1 MKEVAHLKRILSGV
15 LRLTLKLAVQF
26 SFGGGLYF
34 LMETV
39 FRHIRSHTSPSYPV
53 FFLGGGA
60 FVLGILLCRI
70 PLSRRWLALVLPPLG
85 FGVLT
90 AYEYLFG
97 LYFLTTRGLRIWNYT
112 GCPHEYRGL
121 ICLQFSLCWGALMW
135 LILAIDTLTEHLLRH
150 TRFAFSA
157 LFSESE

>member
-1 MKEVAHLKRILSGV
+1 MKRVPSAA
-15 LRLTLKLAVQF
+15 LRLIFKLAVQF

-34 LMETV
+34 GIETV
-39 FRHIRSHTSPSYPV
+39 FRLIRHHTPPLPHV

-60 FVLGILLCRI
+60 FLIGILLCRI
-70 PLSRRWLALVLPPLG
+70 PLSRKWLVLLLPPLG
-85 FGVLT
+85 FGLLT
-90 AYEYLFG
+90 AYEYFFG
-97 LYFLTTRGLRIWNYT
+97 LYFLTFHGLRIWNYS

-150 TRFAFSA
+150 TPFSFADIFSKPQ
-157 LFSESE
+157 